1 MRSSRELESLSSMA
15 PPELNDYERRRLEN
29 IRRNDEMIAALK
41 LHSKAASLLSKRPS
55 VIAKSEKKLKT
66 ETTPVVIRRS
76 LRTRGIQPDSKG
88 LEPKQRNQNS
98 IPNKSKAKSLTSTLI
113 HPSMAPQKLNEYE
126 RQRLENIRR
135 NDEKMAALKLHSKA
149 SFLSKRPSVTTKSY
163 VVKPEKK
170 PKSETQVVIRCSLR
184 TKGIPPD
191 CKGLHHT
198 SPAKT
203 KGSAKTLG
211 PLPMSDAY
219 TGDDDSDRPFIE
231 SIVSMAKKEAQEGEL
246 DGRDELRSSFEI
258 GSMDLDPKN
267 IARVVSGKITA
278 MRFFPSISV
287 KMIVAGSELGN
298 LGFWN
303 LGDDE
308 GRVHLYH
315 PHPSPISGI
324 LVHPYCLSK
333 IYTSCY
339 DWFIRLMDA
348 EKEIFDMVYS
358 SDEGIYCL
366 HQPKN
371 EANCLYF
378 GEGRGGLTVWDN
390 RMGKCSSSW
399 VLHES
404 RINTIDFKCGSP
416 HILATSSS
424 DGTACT
430 WDLRY
435 ANADKVTALKTLTH
449 KNAVHSAYFSPSG
462 CRLATSLDDTIGI
475 YGGTNLEDAVSVYH
489 YNQPGRWLPTFRA
502 TWGWDDSYLFIG
514 NMKRGVDVFSTS
526 ERKVVT
532 TFTTFRN
539 PPIIRIPCLDAHP
552 NEDGMLAGGTSG
564 GQVYI
569 WTSS

>member
-1 MRSSRELESLSSMA
+1 MA
-15 PPELNDYERRRLEN
+15 PQELNDYERQRLDN
-29 IRRNDEMIAALK
+29 IRRNDEMMAALK
-41 LHSKAASLLSKRPS
+41 LLSKASSLLSKRPR

-88 LEPKQRNQNS
+88 LEPKQHNQNP
-98 IPNKSKAKSLTSTLI
+98 IPNKSKAKSLTSTLF
-113 HPSMAPQKLNEYE
+113 HPSMAPQKLNDYE

-135 NDEKMAALKLHSKA
+135 NDEMMAALKLHSKA
-149 SFLSKRPSVTTKSY
+149 SSLSTRPRVTTKSY

-170 PKSETQVVIRCSLR
+170 PKSETPVVIRHSLR

-203 KGSAKTLG
+203 KRSPKTLG
-211 PLPMSDAY
+211 PLHMSDAY
-219 TGDDDSDRPFIE
+219 TGDDDSDRPFVE
-231 SIVSMAKKEAQEGEL
+231 SIVGMAKKEGEL
-246 DGRDELRSSFEI
+246 DGRDELRGSLEI

-267 IARVVSGKITA
+267 KARVVSGRITA
-278 MRFFPSISV
+278 MRFIPSISV
-287 KMIVAGSELGN
+287 KMVVAGSEFGN

-303 LGDDE
+303 IGDDE
-308 GRVHLYH
+308 GRVYLYH

-333 IYTSCY
+333 IYTCCY

-348 EKEIFDMVYS
+348 EKEIFDLVYS
-358 SDEGIYCL
+358 SDQGISCL

-378 GEGRGGLTVWDN
+378 GEGHGGLTVWDN
-390 RMGKCSSSW
+390 RMGNFSSRW
-399 VLHES
+399 VLHQS

-416 HILATSSS
+416 YILATSSS

-435 ANADKVTALKTLTH
+435 ANAGKVTALKTLTH
-449 KNAVHSAYFSPSG
+449 KKVVHSAYFSPSG
-462 CRLATSLDDTIGI
+462 CCLATSSDDTIGI

-489 YNQPGRWLPTFRA
+489 YSQPGRWLPTFRA

-514 NMKRGVDVFSTS
+514 NMKKGVDVLSTS

-532 TFTTFRN
+532 TFRS
-539 PPIIRIPCLDAHP
+539 PRIKGISAIPCLDAHP
-552 NEDGMLAGGTSG
+552 NEVGMLAGGTSRG
-564 GQVYI
+564 HVYI
-569 WTSS
+569 WTSR